1 MEEKEIEKTKR
12 VNPFLE
18 QYKTPHETVPF
29 DKIKLEDYE
38 EAFLEGIRRDDEQ
51 IEKTINNPAEPTF
64 DNTIINVDDD
74 KDGYYD
80 LLSRVSTVFFNLLSA
95 ETNDEMDA
103 LAQKMQPILTK
114 HANDVRLN
122 KKLFERI
129 KAVHDNHRELPV
141 EVDSLKA
148 TMQDPTINHYKVIG
162 LAGDWATTSELGD
175 FNVEFVVPSKA
186 KDLLA
191 AMFGNDAVS
200 DLTKV
205 TLKTGDTDLDATTG
219 FTGVALEPKKFKI
232 QGTIAIVDDNNA
244 LYRQIRFSFRR
255 HIPTYY
261 QIPQDLSMD

>member
-1 MEEKEIEKTKR
+1 MKKIEELKDIFVGPKTLLYAKAITD
-12 VNPFLE
+12 LS
-18 QYKTPHETVPF
+18 KTTL
-29 DKIKLEDYE
+29 DIT
-38 EAFLEGIRRDDEQ
+38 A
-51 IEKTINNPAEPTF
+51 
-64 DNTIINVDDD
+64 
-74 KDGYYD
+74 D
-80 LLSRVSTVFFNLLSA
+80 L
-95 ETNDEMDA
+95 
-103 LAQKMQPILTK
+103 
-114 HANDVRLN
+114 
-122 KKLFERI
+122 
-129 KAVHDNHRELPV
+129 ELPV

-232 QGTIAIVDDNNA
+232 QGTIAIVDDTKTNVMVITNIA
-244 LYRQIRFSFRR
+244 LYATLQWDDTGTKPVAFKFSGS
-255 HIPTYY
+255 IEGAGKKSIAWLTK
-261 QIPQDLSMD
+261 IAGA

>member
-1 MEEKEIEKTKR
+1 MKKIEELKDIFVGPKTLLYAKAITD
-12 VNPFLE
+12 LS
-18 QYKTPHETVPF
+18 KTTL
-29 DKIKLEDYE
+29 DIT
-38 EAFLEGIRRDDEQ
+38 A
-51 IEKTINNPAEPTF
+51 
-64 DNTIINVDDD
+64 
-74 KDGYYD
+74 D
-80 LLSRVSTVFFNLLSA
+80 L
-95 ETNDEMDA
+95 
-103 LAQKMQPILTK
+103 
-114 HANDVRLN
+114 
-122 KKLFERI
+122 
-129 KAVHDNHRELPV
+129 ELPV

-232 QGTIAIVDDNNA
+232 QGTIAIVDDTKTNVMVITNIA
-244 LYRQIRFSFRR
+244 LYATLQWDDTGTKPVAFKFSGS
-255 HIPTYY
+255 IDGAGKKSIAWLTKAAGA
-261 QIPQDLSMD
+261 